1 MYAAEAS
8 MAATNFLRNPVR
20 IRPTWS
26 HNILITKSLVWH
38 HSIKWQCSSSSNVSV
53 DDKSLFSVTPATK
66 YDVDY
71 LGEKTKGDLNVKLES
86 LEAFGK

>member
-1 MYAAEAS
+1 

-38 HSIKWQCSSSSNVSV
+38 HSMKWQCSSSSNVSV